1 MATYLE
7 LRELFKDSDLQDKV
21 EVAAVIAASDMLE
34 NTPSAAQK
42 IWAAAVFDNPRA
54 EAKKL
59 LMAVLADKKNA
70 SVSEINA
77 LTDNNIKNRV
87 ALVAP
92 FLVDAMVGG

>member
-7 LRELFKDSDLQDKV
+7 LRALFKDSDLQDRV
-21 EVAAVIAASDMLE
+21 QVAAVIAASDMLE
-34 NTPSAAQK
+34 NTPTPAQK
-42 IWAAAVFDNPRA
+42 AWAAAVFDNPRV

-70 SVSEINA
+70 SVSEIKA

-92 FLVDAMVGG
+92 FLVDAMAGA